1 MNSAFSKIMG
11 CSIQDP
17 NFVKTLVQHR
27 LFLKLKQL
35 AQSKFIPERICGEV
49 YNRIPVFRL

>member
-49 YNRIPVFRL
+49 